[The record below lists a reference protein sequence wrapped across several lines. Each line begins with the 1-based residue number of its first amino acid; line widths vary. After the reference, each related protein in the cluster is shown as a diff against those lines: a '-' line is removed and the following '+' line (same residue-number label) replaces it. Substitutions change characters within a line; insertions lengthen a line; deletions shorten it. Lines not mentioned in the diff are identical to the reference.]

1 MKRLAITIG
10 ATIVVGAFVVVPGS
24 SLLLA
29 AGVVAWRRVKERNRV
44 RTSFHAVEHFAAA
57 KDDE

>member
-10 ATIVVGAFVVVPGS
+10 ASIVVGAFVVVPGS

-29 AGVVAWRRVKERNRV
+29 AGVVVWRRVKERNRV
-44 RTSFHAVEHFAAA
+44 RTSVRGGE
-57 KDDE
+57 